1 MKLKKFLVAAL
12 TVTMIMGSSSM
23 AFAAQ
28 VEQGGDGSGSGGL
41 DVVEQTDIFKVELP
55 TAGTAFNYIL
65 DPTGVIAETDAAKYE
80 GKAFEPGKTLYF
92 YNREVTEADAAKQYN
107 YTDTSNKL
115 KVENKST
122 GDVTIKVNAKLTNAT
137 EVTMANAENALATAT
152 DPQIFLQLT
161 GDTKSEAITAAA
173 DGVEISDD
181 IAATPDAYKTEYKD
195 GKYVKELDP
204 NVTSFESY
212 EFWLTGACSSTTDDA
227 KKAWK
232 KVKTV
237 PEVEVVWTV
246 TGEGEEAGD
255 KAPSIATKSYTL
267 NSDTAIDI
275 NVNLGAGSKAATGV
289 ASVKW
294 KEGGNYDCMASGSAL
309 PITYANGKLTLSET
323 AVKAFRADASALPAT
338 LVVTFDD
345 TESTTVEIH
354 LSK

>member
-28 VEQGGDGSGSGGL
+28 VEQGGEGSGTGGL

-55 TAGTAFNYIL
+55 TAGTTFNYIL

-107 YTDTSNKL
+107 YTGTSNKL

-161 GDTKSEAITAAA
+161 GDNSKQKAITAAA
-173 DGVEISDD
+173 DGVEIEDD
-181 IAATPDAYKTEYKD
+181 IAATQGAYKTEYKD
-195 GKYVKELDP
+195 GKYVKELNP
-204 NVTSFESY
+204 TVTSFNSY

-246 TGEGEEAGD
+246 TGEGEEASEG
-255 KAPSIATKSYTL
+255 PTITNATKV
-267 NSDTAIDI
+267 SDKDWNYEATFTKGTE
-275 NVNLGAGSKAATGV
+275 LQLSATGLT
-289 ASVKW
+289 ACTWGATMDATTST
-294 KEGGNYDCMASGSAL
+294 SAL
-309 PITYANGKLTLSET
+309 MTVSQNTLTIGSGMWKS
-323 AVKAFRADASALPAT
+323 AVAGDVKYLELTIGSNTFY
-338 LVVTFDD
+338 VKVT
-345 TESTTVEIH
+345 IA
-354 LSK
+354 